1 MPSASATSAAS
12 AAHRIAELRRRGYL
26 ARDESV
32 ASVTDR
38 LAQPGS
44 SDHARVLHAQVTGGL
59 AVDVLPARGLD
70 VGAASVA
77 GHPLAWA
84 SPVADARA
92 LDRAVGEAWID
103 RFTGG
108 LLATCGLANFGP
120 ARDADATGLGVHGD
134 VHHLPARNVRATP
147 SRGLPEVVV
156 EGDVERSTVFGSSV
170 RVERRISNG
179 LDARGRPQLEVA
191 DRIVNTSSLPAP
203 VAALY
208 HVNLGAPLVLP
219 GTTVDVDAERSDLRE
234 PCPQVPSHAV
244 LPEACEEVTEAVF
257 EHVGV
262 RVDADGLARA
272 RVTSPDGLGVE
283 VSWSAATLP
292 RLYQWVLP
300 SRGRWALGV
309 EPASAP
315 LFGPDRTGEHAG
327 APLLAPGETRE
338 HLLRITV
345 VSLPSP
351 SPMS

>member
-1 MPSASATSAAS
+1 MPSSPATSAAS

-92 LDRAVGEAWID
+92 LDRAMGEAWID

-156 EGDVERSTVFGSSV
+156 EGDVER
-170 RVERRISNG
+170 
-179 LDARGRPQLEVA
+179 
-191 DRIVNTSSLPAP
+191 
-203 VAALY
+203 
-208 HVNLGAPLVLP
+208 
-219 GTTVDVDAERSDLRE
+219 
-234 PCPQVPSHAV
+234 
-244 LPEACEEVTEAVF
+244 
-257 EHVGV
+257 
-262 RVDADGLARA
+262 
-272 RVTSPDGLGVE
+272 
-283 VSWSAATLP
+283 
-292 RLYQWVLP
+292 
-300 SRGRWALGV
+300 
-309 EPASAP
+309 
-315 LFGPDRTGEHAG
+315 
-327 APLLAPGETRE
+327 
-338 HLLRITV
+338 
-345 VSLPSP
+345 
-351 SPMS
+351 